1 MTTITNICES
11 YIAQYPT
18 KLEEDEV
25 LTNDKMLFKALSRQQ
40 RMAVKLRAS
49 EKRILYQTIKAVQE
63 ELKKLPQAVKNRD
76 EMVAAGRSFDVVGKA
91 RASITANAGTL
102 GAFVD
107 IREDPNK
114 PAAKVSVDSA
124 DSSVE
129 SEDDSNAE
137 DGGKAVSIAER
148 RRRRRSGGSN

>member
-1 MTTITNICES
+1 
-11 YIAQYPT
+11 
-18 KLEEDEV
+18 
-25 LTNDKMLFKALSRQQ
+25 MLFKALSRQQ

-63 ELKKLPQAVKNRD
+63 ELKKLPQAVKNKD
-76 EMVAAGRSFDVVGKA
+76 EMIAAGRSFDVVGKA

-107 IREDPNK
+107 IREDPDK
-114 PAAKVSVDSA
+114 PAKVSVDSSNTDNA
-124 DSSVE
+124 E
-129 SEDDSNAE
+129 SEDSNRE

-148 RRRRRSGGSN
+148 RRRRRSGGN